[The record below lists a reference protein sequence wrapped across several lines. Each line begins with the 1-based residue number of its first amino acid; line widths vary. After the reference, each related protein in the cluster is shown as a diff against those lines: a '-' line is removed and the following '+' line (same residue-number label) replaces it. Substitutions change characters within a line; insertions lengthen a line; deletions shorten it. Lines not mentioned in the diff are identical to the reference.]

1 MIRIIDETSV
11 LAELCLHI
19 GKAKGITCKS
29 LATAIRGGSARA
41 SDLRRIRHVIE
52 ALRLEGHHI
61 CAHPSDGYFIA
72 KTDKELNETCNYLVN
87 RAMKSLA
94 QVSRMKRISLPDIHG
109 QMRLKV

>member
-1 MIRIIDETSV
+1 MSVIDQTTV

-19 GKAKGITCKS
+19 GKAKGVTCKS
-29 LATAIRGGSARA
+29 LAMAIRGGYA
-41 SDLRRIRHVIE
+41 SPADLRRIRYVVE

-61 CAHPSDGYFIA
+61 CAHPSLGYFIA
-72 KTDKELNETCNYLVN
+72 TTDKELNETCNYLVN